1 MLNAFMERQSLEA
14 GDVTPAADA
23 ERLQF
28 DAETLRGEEKI
39 PFFFLHDIIP
49 TIEKLHLVRLKTLPI
64 RRCILSCVG
73 SDIIILWDNLVGS
86 RENKSK

>member
-23 ERLQF
+23 ETLQF

-39 PFFFLHDIIP
+39 PFFFF
-49 TIEKLHLVRLKTLPI
+49 TWYNSSNRKV
-64 RRCILSCVG
+64 VFG
-73 SDIIILWDNLVGS
+73 
-86 RENKSK
+86 

>member
-39 PFFFLHDIIP
+39 PFFHNSNNRKVAF
-49 TIEKLHLVRLKTLPI
+49 
-64 RRCILSCVG
+64 G
-73 SDIIILWDNLVGS
+73 
-86 RENKSK
+86 

>member
-39 PFFFLHDIIP
+39 PFFLHDIIP

-73 SDIIILWDNLVGS
+73 SDIIILWESLVGS

>member
-39 PFFFLHDIIP
+39 PFFFY
-49 TIEKLHLVRLKTLPI
+49 TI
-64 RRCILSCVG
+64 
-73 SDIIILWDNLVGS
+73 
-86 RENKSK
+86 

>member
-23 ERLQF
+23 EKLQF

-39 PFFFLHDIIP
+39 PFFF
-49 TIEKLHLVRLKTLPI
+49 TWYNSNNRKVAF
-64 RRCILSCVG
+64 G
-73 SDIIILWDNLVGS
+73 
-86 RENKSK
+86 